1 MTIDYDLMF
10 DRHFSEPCKN
20 ANKKVNAL
28 LSQEKTF

>member
-1 MTIDYDLMF
+1 MTIDYDLMS
-10 DRHFSEPCKN
+10 DRHISEPCKN